1 MTANIFPS
9 PEEVIAL
16 HDALIDELG
25 GSGGLRGMGA
35 LESAVLRPQMGSQQ
49 LRN

>member
-9 PEEVIAL
+9 PEKVI
-16 HDALIDELG
+16 ALIDELG